1 MSPLATGAAPTWASV
16 ARVSTALNL
25 LLLLGLGALW
35 VWNAVRFRS
44 KHTAGL
50 ALFAGLLFAEN
61 AVALYYYLL
70 DPTLSVWFS
79 TAVPAIAWRA
89 MVTVH
94 ALESVALAVLAWTT
108 WD

>member
-1 MSPLATGAAPTWASV
+1 VTLLATAASSGWATV
-16 ARVSTALNL
+16 ARISAGANL
-25 LLLLGLGALW
+25 LLLTGLGAVW
-35 VWNAVRFRS
+35 VRNAVRFRS

-70 DPTLSVWFS
+70 DPTLSAWFS
-79 TAVPAIAWRA
+79 TAVPPVAWRA